1 MEKQHPAG
9 TMSEPG
15 SAMQDAMRDPKAAA
29 DHVARQ
35 MGETLTSVADHARAQ
50 VSEGGIA
57 GQVADTVTEGI
68 KHAATRLQEEGFGGM
83 IDDVVAIARR
93 YPVQALAVGLGC
105 GYLLL
110 RLRRD

>member
-1 MEKQHPAG
+1 MQEQNPAG

-35 MGETLTSVADHARAQ
+35 MSETLKSVADHARAQ
-50 VSEGGIA
+50 LPEGGVA
-57 GQVADTVTEGI
+57 GQVADAVTGGI
-68 KHAATRLQEEGFGGM
+68 KDAATRLQEEGFSGM

-93 YPVQALAVGLGC
+93 YPMQALALGLGC
-105 GYLLL
+105 GYLMF
-110 RLRRD
+110 RLRHD